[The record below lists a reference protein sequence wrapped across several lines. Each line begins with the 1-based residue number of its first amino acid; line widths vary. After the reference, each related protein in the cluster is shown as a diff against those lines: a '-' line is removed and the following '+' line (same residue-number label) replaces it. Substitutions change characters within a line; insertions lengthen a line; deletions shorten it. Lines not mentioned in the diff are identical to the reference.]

1 MGLKMNPENHW
12 EKKAEMIPW
21 EAIEEKYAALSFLV
35 RKGMPAKPLRTALG
49 SLLIKNNF
57 NSSDR
62 ELVEEIRENPYFQYF
77 IGLPGYQD
85 AIPFVSS
92 LHVEFRKRL
101 TAEVLEEINEMI
113 IAYNAPEDPPPTGGG
128 GINEESGTNSGTL
141 ILDATC
147 APQNISISSRCKSV
161 K

>member
-1 MGLKMNPENHW
+1 MNLCNG
-12 EKKAEMIPW
+12 IG
-21 EAIEEKYAALSFLV
+21 YAFII
-35 RKGMPAKPLRTALG
+35 G
-49 SLLIKNNF
+49 SLLIQKQLQF
-57 NSSDR
+57 SDR

-128 GINEESGTNSGTL
+128 VLMKKVGQT
-141 ILDATC
+141 
-147 APQNISISSRCKSV
+147 QV
-161 K
+161 H